1 VTRPRAPLALHLKK
15 GQLHKDLG
23 KRPGAKLTEADLKAE
38 KSRGGVFAR
47 RAQFAENARHWKH
60 APAKR

>member
-1 VTRPRAPLALHLKK
+1 MALHLKK

-23 KRPGAKLTEADLKAE
+23 KRPGARLTEADLKSE
-38 KSRGGVFAR
+38 KAKGGVFAR

-60 APAKR
+60 SPAKR

>member
-1 VTRPRAPLALHLKK
+1 MALHLKK

-23 KRPGAKLTEADLKAE
+23 KKPGATLTEADLKEE
-38 KSRGGVFAR
+38 KARGGVFAR
-47 RAQFAENARHWKH
+47 RAQFAENARHWKR